1 MKLRI
6 KDKLYDLANFNHPG
20 GSIIKTHEWKEDSKI
35 DATNVFNA
43 MHMRSK
49 KAMNLLKTLPHTIIN
64 DERNII
70 EKNFD
75 ILNRQLIKD
84 GFYKPSYWHIFQRI
98 GINTSIWS
106 IAGLLL
112 YNNFKNIIEFS

>member
-1 MKLRI
+1 M
-6 KDKLYDLANFNHPG
+6 
-20 GSIIKTHEWKEDSKI
+20 
-35 DATNVFNA
+35 
-43 MHMRSK
+43 
-49 KAMNLLKTLPHTIIN
+49 
-64 DERNII
+64 RNII

-106 IAGLLL
+106 IAGLYYIIISKQRVLYLVFINYVQCGWIQHECGHILFYKFFIVKIDTLL
-112 YNNFKNIIEFS
+112 QIFYLKLLWDKTIVFWSDQHFSHHANT